1 MHMHVDMWF
10 QLQAGRGF
18 QSCMVCTSPLPV
30 ALYIL
35 QLHHDYRRRP
45 SETGGRH
52 AAPAVCRVERARTV
66 QCPLYISSVLLVCL
80 CNASISRHQCML
92 AAPQSRLNSTK
103 SAAPSINLI
112 QALHRPAGSCCERRP
127 VIKIKWWLLRPA
139 T

>member
-1 MHMHVDMWF
+1 MHACGFSCRQVT
-10 QLQAGRGF
+10 GRGI
-18 QSCMVCTSPLPV
+18 QSWF
-30 ALYIL
+30 ALRHFLLHYIYCSCSTI
-35 QLHHDYRRRP
+35 DAGRP